1 MPYLWTVSWAE
12 AVPNLLICL
21 REGLEAGLVVTILL
35 AAVRKTSTPER
46 PVSSTPV
53 WLGLLGAAS
62 VAASF
67 AAVLTYS
74 TSVLSNSGQEIVG
87 GVLSVVAVGLVT
99 AMVFWMRRTAASLS
113 GHLRGE
119 VVRATAIGAGAL
131 AITAFMAVG
140 REGLESTLFVW
151 TAVKASGTTVA
162 PLIGAALGFAAAVV
176 LCWLL
181 YRQSVKLNLGVF
193 FNRTAL
199 VLIVI
204 AAGVLSY
211 GLGDLQDAGI
221 LPGRHWVAFD
231 LTSHID
237 PNSWWVSIITGITEL
252 TPRMTVLQVVGWVV
266 YLAVVIPLFVRAG
279 RTAPAKA
286 PAAAQPGAATRPA
299 AQPAEAAVTPTDGP
313 DRTPAVAAS
322 GAASATS
329 GSTSQSS
336 DTGTPDPKSGSQ
348 PPDSAPVSA
357 HAAAQT
363 GSSPAP
369 DWWERIAGPRPVLVG
384 AILVVIPAVA
394 AGAAIALLPSSE
406 SGSIQAVSVTDSS
419 CASEWKSATAGTRT
433 FAVQNKTAKAGEIN
447 LVDSGGAVVGE
458 IETIGPATTADLTA
472 TLNNGSYT
480 IQCLMSGTPVTSS
493 AAIQVTGAVGDTP
506 PPVKRVTEDDLRGPN
521 DAYQA
526 YASGVLTRLAGAVT
540 AVGNDL
546 RAGNIAAAQTDWLA
560 AQQQWERVGASYNSF
575 GAAGTAVS
583 GLPDGLPGGVNDPG
597 FTGLHRL
604 EYGLWHGQRPD
615 QLLLVAD
622 RLGGDIENIRKNLG
636 NDDLAGD
643 PKKLP
648 LRAHEILEDA
658 QRDHISGIDDQGAG
672 AAYPMTLADIDV
684 TRAVLDQLAPLIDPR
699 APDLRAGLRTRLDEL
714 QAALLAT
721 RDNGHWRAPA
731 QAPAAARQAVNAR
744 LGAALEELARVPR
757 LLEVPISH

>member
-46 PVSSTPV
+46 PVSSTPI
-53 WLGLLGAAS
+53 WLGLLGAVS

-74 TSVLSNSGQEIVG
+74 TSVLSDSGQEIVG
-87 GVLSVVAVGLVT
+87 GVLSVVAVALVT

-113 GHLRGE
+113 GQLRGE
-119 VVRATAIGAGAL
+119 VARATAIGAGAL
-131 AITAFMAVG
+131 AVTAFMAVG

-176 LCWLL
+176 LCGLL

-199 VLIVI
+199 ALIVI

-221 LPGRHWVAFD
+221 LPGRNWVAFD
-231 LTSHID
+231 LSAHID

-252 TPRMTVLQVVGWVV
+252 TPRMTVLQVVAWVA
-266 YLAVVIPLFVRAG
+266 YLAVVIPLFLRAG
-279 RTAPAKA
+279 RAAPV
-286 PAAAQPGAATRPA
+286 PAAAHPPA
-299 AQPAEAAVTPTDGP
+299 
-313 DRTPAVAAS
+313 
-322 GAASATS
+322 
-329 GSTSQSS
+329 
-336 DTGTPDPKSGSQ
+336 
-348 PPDSAPVSA
+348 DSA
-357 HAAAQT
+357 
-363 GSSPAP
+363 PAP
-369 DWWERIAGPRPVLVG
+369 DWWERIAGPRPVVVG
-384 AILVVIPAVA
+384 AVLVLVPAVA
-394 AGAAIALLPSSE
+394 AGVAIALLPSGA
-406 SGSIQAVSVTDSS
+406 SGSVQAVSVTDSS
-419 CASEWKSATAGTRT
+419 CASEWTSATAGTRT
-433 FAVQNKTAKAGEIN
+433 FAVQNKTSKAGEIN
-447 LVDSGGAVVGE
+447 LVNSGGAVVGE

-480 IQCLMSGTPVTSS
+480 IQCLMSGKPVTSS
-493 AAIQVTGAVGDTP
+493 AAVQVTGQVDDAP
-506 PPVKRVTEDDLRGPN
+506 PPVNRVTEDDLRGPN

-546 RAGNIAAAQTDWLA
+546 RGGNIAAAQSDWLI
-560 AQQQWERVGASYNSF
+560 AQQEWERVGASYNSF
-575 GAAGTAVS
+575 GEAGTAVS

-615 QLLLVAD
+615 QLLPVAD

-636 NDDLAGD
+636 SDDLAGD
-643 PKKLP
+643 PKNLP

-658 QRDHISGIDDQGAG
+658 QRDHISGMDDQGAG
-672 AAYPMTLADIDV
+672 AAYPMTQADIDI

-699 APDLRAGLRTRLDEL
+699 APELRAALRTRLDEL
-714 QAALLAT
+714 QLALAAT
-721 RDNGHWRAPA
+721 WDHGHWRTPA
-731 QAPAAARQAVNAR
+731 QTPPAVRQAVNAR

-757 LLEVPISH
+757 LLEVPLSH